1 MNDFVF
7 EQSPWEAY
15 LLSCKSGTT
24 ISAWNLLSLLENE
37 DDDVVDD
44 AFAIINQRELLL
56 DLSGLPLMESGGQTA
71 LRLRQEE
78 QWAQSGLP
86 IEEMD
91 SSDPL
96 RLYLQEISSTPAFGE
111 EGLLVEQLLSGSD
124 RAAQRLVSLGLS
136 RVVEIAS
143 TFAGR
148 MVLLLD
154 LIQEGNI
161 GLWEAIQTY
170 SGGDFPAYR
179 DRLIQNA
186 IDKAILLQARNNGI
200 ARKMSDSLQ
209 QFKRTD
215 EALLVELG
223 RNPSLEEIA
232 DRMNISPEEAQTI
245 RKNLAD
251 IQLVKQAEELA
262 NPRQDSP
269 EDDMPVEDTAYFQM
283 RQRIGELLSQLEPL
297 GAQILTLR
305 FGLEH
310 GLPKSPEETARALN
324 LTVGE
329 VTARENAA
337 LAKLRSVKE

>member
-1 MNDFVF
+1 MNDFLF
-7 EQSPWEAY
+7 EQSPWESY
-15 LLSCKSGTT
+15 LLSCKNGAT

-37 DDDVVDD
+37 DDDGVED
-44 AFAIINQRELLL
+44 AFSIINQRELLL
-56 DLSGLPLMESGGQTA
+56 DLSGLPQMESGGQTA
-71 LRLRQEE
+71 LRLRQEA
-78 QWAQSGLP
+78 QWVHAGLP
-86 IEEMD
+86 LEEMD
-91 SSDPL
+91 TTDPL
-96 RLYLQEISSTPAFGE
+96 RLYLQEISATPAFGE
-111 EGLLVEQLLSGSD
+111 EGALVTQLLSGSD
-124 RAAQRLVSLGLS
+124 QAAEQLAALGLS
-136 RVVEIAS
+136 RVIEIAS
-143 TFAGR
+143 ASAGK

-170 SGGDFPAYR
+170 SSGDYPTYR

-200 ARKMSDSLQ
+200 ARKMSDALQ

-232 DRMNISPEEAQTI
+232 ARMNISPEEAQTI
-245 RKNLAD
+245 RKNLSD
-251 IQLVKQAEELA
+251 IQLVKQAEDLA
-262 NPRQDSP
+262 NPRQESP

-297 GAQILTLR
+297 DAQILTLR
-305 FGLEH
+305 FGLEK
-310 GLPKSPEETARALN
+310 GNPKSPEETGKALN
-324 LTVGE
+324 LTIQE